1 MMGHTYVFDLE
12 TKHLASEVGGWSH
25 IDRMGLAAAI
35 LFYVEESIFIRLTED
50 DAPQLIEHIRDAHEI
65 IGYNVL
71 RFDYKVLQPYGLMSG
86 KELQAKT
93 TDLMIHIQREL
104 GFRLRLDN
112 LAEATLHEQKS
123 GDGLMSVEWY
133 KAGEIAKVL
142 DYCEQDVRVT
152 HKLWETGKIKGYV
165 NYFDRNGNTRKI
177 NVSW

>member
-1 MMGHTYVFDLE
+1 MEHTYVFDLE

-35 LFYVEESIFIRLTED
+35 LFDVEESSFIRFAED
-50 DAPQLIEHIRDAHEI
+50 DAPLLIEHLLDAREI

-71 RFDYKVLQPYGLMSG
+71 RFDYQVLRPYGLMAG

-93 TDLMIHIQREL
+93 IDLMIHIQREL

-112 LAEATLHEQKS
+112 IAEATLQEQKS

-133 KAGEIAKVL
+133 KAGEIEKVL

-152 HKLWETGKIKGYV
+152 HKLWEVGKIKGFV
-165 NYFDRNGNTRKI
+165 NYFDKNGNIRKI
-177 NVSW
+177 KVSW